1 MVQTTLPPTVAT
13 FLDKGGVGKT
23 TSTAHLAV
31 AAAEQGHKPLLIDLA
46 GKQQDLAK
54 QFGLLE
60 EIQAADPWPHIGSVF
75 SSDWSEIVDKLGA
88 AAALEDMIWPA
99 AEGVDLIPAHR
110 SLDALD
116 DELASVPVEER
127 YARLESFLAEQIAP
141 LDYGLVI
148 VDLPGLTNNITLNGL
163 WATRAVLAPVELGP
177 LERGQLDALQVDL
190 DELADNFAVN
200 VDLAMVLPNRVDTR
214 TNLSTE
220 LLAELREAYPE
231 TIAPEPVPQSQD
243 IRNAQQRG
251 QTIFA
256 LEDPSRTAQRAREA
270 YLADA
275 AELCDRLITNHA
287 R

>member
-1 MVQTTLPPTVAT
+1 MEQTEPPPTVAT

-31 AAAEQGHKPLLIDLA
+31 AAAEQGHDPLLIDLA

-54 QFGLLE
+54 QFGLLKHV
-60 EIQAADPWPHIGSVF
+60 QTADPWPHIGSVF

-88 AAALEDMIWPA
+88 ATALEDMIWPTD
-99 AEGVDLIPAHR
+99 EGVDLVPAHR

-116 DELASVPVEER
+116 DDLASVPVEER

-141 LDYGLVI
+141 LEYDLVM

-190 DELADNFAVN
+190 DELAENFAVD

-220 LLAELREAYPE
+220 LLAELRDAYPE
-231 TIAPEPVPQSQD
+231 AIAPEPIPQSQD
-243 IRNAQQRG
+243 IRNAQQCG
-251 QTIFA
+251 QTVFE
-256 LEDPSRTAQRAREA
+256 LDEPSSTAQRAREA
-270 YLADA
+270 YLANA
-275 AELCDRLITNHA
+275 AELINRLTTQYA
-287 R
+287 